1 MEKLRHVERKSVSPS
16 AASVMGE
23 TNSVGRQTS
32 DAKGE
37 VFERE
42 IHAQKRER
50 EEEAEGFSAIESD
63 KDAPQKRH
71 RRETLGTAQS
81 VSSSETEAKDD
92 HTESKFICVKEGET
106 EDSDAINK
114 EKIEEKLQHVGNKD
128 ESKSKGTPFESVTT
142 SVREGV
148 ETTNAGATSIMHEN
162 DKNLDQRKKEEELG
176 KYQQGKDAE
185 KSDPIASKDTSRNMT
200 SGSGP
205 SLGFGAFASRS
216 APFKSAT
223 ALTEK
228 ADAASDKVTKDW
240 AVDGSES
247 LTPEK
252 GDFVVRKKEVQ
263 KPDMECM
270 LLGCRTET
278 TNRLK

>member
-1 MEKLRHVERKSVSPS
+1 M
-16 AASVMGE
+16 
-23 TNSVGRQTS
+23 
-32 DAKGE
+32 
-37 VFERE
+37 
-42 IHAQKRER
+42 
-50 EEEAEGFSAIESD
+50 
-63 KDAPQKRH
+63 
-71 RRETLGTAQS
+71 
-81 VSSSETEAKDD
+81 SSSETEAKDD
-92 HTESKFICVKEGET
+92 HMESKSNHVREGET

-114 EKIEEKLQHVGNKD
+114 EKNEEKLQYADNKV
-128 ESKSKGTPFESVTT
+128 EAKSKGTPSESVTT
-142 SVREGV
+142 SACEGV
-148 ETTNAGATSIMHEN
+148 QTTNAGVTSIMHEN
-162 DKNLDQRKKEEELG
+162 NESLDQSKKEKNLG
-176 KYQQGKDAE
+176 KRQQGKDE
-185 KSDPIASKDTSRNMT
+185 GKSDLIASKDTSKNMT

-228 ADAASDKVTKDW
+228 ADAASEKVTKDW

-270 LLGCRTET
+270 LSGCRTEK
-278 TNRLK
+278 N

>member
-1 MEKLRHVERKSVSPS
+1 MEKSRHVERKSVSPS

-23 TNSVGRQTS
+23 TNSVEQQTS
-32 DAKGE
+32 GAKGE

-50 EEEAEGFSAIESD
+50 EEDPERATAIESD
-63 KDAPQKRH
+63 KDAPPKRH
-71 RRETLGTAQS
+71 RGETLGTVQS

-92 HTESKFICVKEGET
+92 HMESKSNHVREGET

-114 EKIEEKLQHVGNKD
+114 EKNEEKLQYADNKV
-128 ESKSKGTPFESVTT
+128 EAKSKGTPSESVTT
-142 SVREGV
+142 SACEGV
-148 ETTNAGATSIMHEN
+148 QTTNAGVTSIMHEN
-162 DKNLDQRKKEEELG
+162 NESLDQSEKEKNLG
-176 KYQQGKDAE
+176 KHQQGKDE
-185 KSDPIASKDTSRNMT
+185 GKSDLIASKDTSKNMT
-200 SGSGP
+200 SGTGP

-228 ADAASDKVTKDW
+228 ADAASEKVTKDW

-270 LLGCRTET
+270 LSGCRTEK
-278 TNRLK
+278 N